1 VALTHVL
8 LFFHLLGAVSFFA
21 GAAVAGT
28 LQLAAIKRERPS
40 EIHALLRLTR
50 VGVVLVGLG
59 ALLTLAFGI
68 ALAEHEGF
76 GFSPAWIQA
85 ALGLWVAAMALG
97 GYGGRTAR
105 HARHLAERLAAEG
118 DSPSPALR
126 ALVAARGPLWAS
138 FASGLIL
145 LVILALMAWQPG

>member
-21 GAAVAGT
+21 ST
-28 LQLAAIKRERPS
+28 LQLAAIKRERPR

-68 ALAEHEGF
+68 
-76 GFSPAWIQA
+76 
-85 ALGLWVAAMALG
+85 G
-97 GYGGRTAR
+97 G
-105 HARHLAERLAAEG
+105 
-118 DSPSPALR
+118 
-126 ALVAARGPLWAS
+126 
-138 FASGLIL
+138 
-145 LVILALMAWQPG
+145 